1 MSVGRMVLVLPG
13 SMTFRLVAG
22 SGVLEQL
29 SNKTARPLVVVCPD
43 EAYRNKLPEIVE
55 WRDLFRPAKS
65 SKQALFSR
73 MVRFFSLRIESLL
86 NITYGGLAYRLNEI
100 SGFKTHQFKKN
111 MSAARRSREALA
123 GNFVTP
129 HYGFPFASSGF
140 LYHCYRAIFFRKAYI
155 PDRFIE
161 GFFEEAPIALLV
173 FWHAQNS
180 VYRDYVQCARS
191 RSIPMIAAIGSWD
204 RTTTKGPLMPGL
216 NEVIAINQVMKSE
229 LIKYHGVAENQITV
243 VGWSQMDSYAERGSE
258 QQQQTRKAAF
268 LSKYGF
274 QSNAKLVV
282 YAGNSER
289 LGRHEPDVVSHLAE
303 NVAEGSY
310 GENVCFF
317 LRPHPQD
324 INFKDRFSTQ
334 LEHGAVHWEDAS
346 ITDLS
351 QLKELFLCADIV
363 IATQGSICLDA
374 VAFDRCVIN
383 VAFDGDLQPTYDE
396 SVQRYYEMDHYQPA
410 LNSGGIAI
418 VNSYTALDKALRA
431 YIADCS
437 LHEKGRVNLREV
449 MLEPLDGR
457 SAERIVDVL
466 LKERLITS

>member
-1 MSVGRMVLVLPG
+1 VIVLPG
-13 SMTFRLVAG
+13 SMPFRMVVS

-29 SNKTARPLVVVCPD
+29 RNKTVLPLVVVCPD
-43 EAYRNKLPEIVE
+43 EAYRKKLPEFVE
-55 WRDLFRPAKS
+55 WRDLRRPAKS
-65 SKQALFSR
+65 SNQSLVNRIARS
-73 MVRFFSLRIESLL
+73 MVLRVESMF

-100 SGFKTHQFKKN
+100 SGFQAHQFKKS
-111 MSAARRSREALA
+111 MSAERRTREELA
-123 GNFVTP
+123 GNFVTSR
-129 HYGFPFASSGF
+129 YGFPFSSSGF
-140 LYHCYRAIFFRKAYI
+140 LYHCLHAIFFRKSYI

-161 GFFEEAPIALLV
+161 GFFEEGPVDLLV
-173 FWHAQNS
+173 FWHAQNK

-216 NEVIAINQVMKSE
+216 KEVIAINQVMKSE
-229 LIKYHGVAENQITV
+229 LVKYHGVAENQITV
-243 VGWSQMDSYAERGSE
+243 AGWSQMDSYAERGSE
-258 QQQQTRKAAF
+258 EQQQIRKTAF

-274 QSNAKLVV
+274 QSDASLIV

-289 LGRHEPDVVSHLAE
+289 LGRHEPGVVSHLAE

-324 INFKDRFSTQ
+324 LNFKDRFSTP

-363 IATQGSICLDA
+363 VSTQGSICLDA

-383 VAFDGDLQPTYDE
+383 VAFDGDLQPAYEE
-396 SVQRYYEMDHYQPA
+396 SVQRFYEMDHYQPV
-410 LNSGGIAI
+410 LNSGGVSI
-418 VNSYTALDKALRA
+418 VNSYTELDQALRA
-431 YIADCS
+431 YIADYS
-437 LHEKGRVNLREV
+437 FHEKGRANLREV

-466 LKERLITS
+466 LTECMITS